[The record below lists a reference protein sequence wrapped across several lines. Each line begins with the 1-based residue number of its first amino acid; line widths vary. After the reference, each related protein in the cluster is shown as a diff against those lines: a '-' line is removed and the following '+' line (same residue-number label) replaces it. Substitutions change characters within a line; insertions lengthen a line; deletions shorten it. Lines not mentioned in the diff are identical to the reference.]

1 MAVNRK
7 VIAAALMLALVAQG
21 CDFGRR
27 FVNKPWGWGTV
38 IPALVCGG
46 IGAGTGVIIQNNRP
60 GCTAANYVRP
70 DGTPAGD
77 PTVVCDDKNLWQGG
91 LIGGAIG
98 VALCGLAGHYLFDP
112 EPEAPPPPPPPPPA
126 EVPPPPV
133 KKRIILRG
141 VNFDFDKADIR
152 PDSRPVLDEAIATL
166 KENPDI
172 RIAVQGYT
180 DSKGTD
186 EYNLKLSDRRANA
199 VYRYLVAGGIAPD
212 RMTVEGFGEAKP
224 VADNSTESGRAEN
237 RRVELVIL
245 NSGSQD

>member
-7 VIAAALMLALVAQG
+7 VVAAALLLALLAPG
-21 CDFGRR
+21 CDFTRR

-60 GCTAANYVRP
+60 GCTAANI
-70 DGTPAGD
+70 GD
-77 PTVVCDDKNLWQGG
+77 SDPVVVCDDKDHWKGG

-112 EPEAPPPPPPPPPA
+112 EPVVEVPPPPPPA
-126 EVPPPPV
+126 PPLEEPAPV
-133 KKRIILRG
+133 KKRIVLRG
-141 VNFDFDKADIR
+141 VNFDFDKSDIR

-166 KENPDI
+166 SENPMI
-172 RIAVQGYT
+172 RVSVQGHT
-180 DSKGTD
+180 DSRGTE
-186 EYNLKLSDRRANA
+186 EYNMKLSERRANA
-199 VYRYLVAGGIAPD
+199 VYRYLVAGGIAPA
-212 RMTVEGFGEAKP
+212 RMEVVGMGESNP
-224 VADNSTESGRAEN
+224 VADNSTDSGRAQN

-245 NSGSQD
+245 NSTE

>member
-1 MAVNRK
+1 MTVKRK
-7 VIAAALMLALVAQG
+7 LIAAALTLALTAQG
-21 CDFGRR
+21 CDFTRR

-38 IPALVCGG
+38 VPAVVCGA
-46 IGAGTGVIIQNNRP
+46 IGATAGVVIQNNRP
-60 GCTAANYVRP
+60 GHTAYNPVNP

-77 PTVVCDDKNLWQGG
+77 PIVVGDDKNLWQGG

-98 VALCGLAGHYLFDP
+98 VVLCGLAGHYLFDP

-141 VNFDFDKADIR
+141 VNFDFDKSDIR

-166 KENPDI
+166 KENPEI
-172 RIAVQGYT
+172 RVSIQGHT
-180 DSKGTD
+180 DSQGTE
-186 EYNLKLSDRRANA
+186 EYNMKLSERRANA
-199 VYRYLVAGGIAPD
+199 VYRYLVAGGISPS
-212 RMTVEGFGEAKP
+212 RLEVVGMGESSP
-224 VADNSTESGRAEN
+224 VADNSTDSGRAQN

-245 NSGSQD
+245 NTSQE

>member
-7 VIAAALMLALVAQG
+7 LVAAALLLALLAQG

-60 GCTAANYVRP
+60 GCTAANI
-70 DGTPAGD
+70 GD
-77 PTVVCDDKNLWQGG
+77 AEPVVVCDDKNLWQGG

-112 EPEAPPPPPPPPPA
+112 EPEESPPPPPPP
-126 EVPPPPV
+126 VPPPLEPPV
-133 KKRIILRG
+133 KKRIVLRG
-141 VNFDFDKADIR
+141 VNFDFDKSDIR

-172 RIAVQGYT
+172 RVSIQGHT
-180 DSKGTD
+180 DSQGTE
-186 EYNLKLSDRRANA
+186 EYNMKLSERRANA

-212 RMTVEGFGEAKP
+212 RMEVVGMGESQP
-224 VADNSTESGRAEN
+224 VADNSTESGRAQN

-245 NSGSQD
+245 NSAE